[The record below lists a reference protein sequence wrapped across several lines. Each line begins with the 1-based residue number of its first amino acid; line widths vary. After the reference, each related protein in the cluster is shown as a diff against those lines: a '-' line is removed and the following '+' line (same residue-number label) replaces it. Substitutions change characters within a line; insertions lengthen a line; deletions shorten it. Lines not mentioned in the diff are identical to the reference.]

1 LKLAPTRRRSDEEER
16 HLEKR
21 RWGVAARVEE
31 MAAAKN
37 LRMERGRLQHL
48 GKREEGR
55 VGRVTAKGGKG
66 GGCPQGALREG
77 AARVLGGKSGLPT
90 AGSRSTAQNHSYAR
104 ALDPRAHIKHKF
116 YCFTDFY
123 LLKFQTPHST
133 RPTRENKKRVNF
145 NFSSF

>member
-37 LRMERGRLQHL
+37 LRMERGQLQHL

-55 VGRVTAKGGKG
+55 GKRVTAKGGKGG

-77 AARVLGGKSGLPT
+77 AARVLGGKWASHRRITINGPKPFL
-90 AGSRSTAQNHSYAR
+90 R
-104 ALDPRAHIKHKF
+104 
-116 YCFTDFY
+116 
-123 LLKFQTPHST
+123 
-133 RPTRENKKRVNF
+133 
-145 NFSSF
+145 